1 MKGDSDFMNGKK
13 FAWIVVGVVA
23 VILVLSAIGGYNNLV
38 NLSEDV
44 NNKLSQIDNQLQ
56 LRNDLIPNLVA
67 TVKGFAAHEEEI
79 LKNVSDARA
88 KLAGASSVEQM
99 AEGDAELTG
108 ALSRLLVVVENY
120 PELKAD
126 ANFRQLADNLS
137 GTENR
142 ISVARRDYNEAA
154 TRYNTAIRRF
164 PTNIM
169 ARMFGF
175 EKVEYFR
182 AQEGAQEVPKV
193 DFSE

>member
-1 MKGDSDFMNGKK
+1 MKGDLIFMSGRKIT
-13 FAWIVVGVVA
+13 WIVIGVVA
-23 VILVLSAIGGYNNLV
+23 LALVLSAIGGYNGLV
-38 NLSEDV
+38 SLNEDV
-44 NNKLSQIDNQLQ
+44 SNKLSQIDNQLQ

-67 TVKGFAAHEEEI
+67 TVKGFAVHEEEI

-88 KLAGASSVEQM
+88 KLAGASDVGQM

-108 ALSRLLVVVENY
+108 ALSRL
-120 PELKAD
+120 PDLKAD
-126 ANFRQLADNLS
+126 ANFRQLSDNLS

-142 ISVARRDYNEAA
+142 ISVARRDYNESA

-169 ARMFGF
+169 AGIFGF
-175 EKVEYFR
+175 DKVEYFK

>member
-1 MKGDSDFMNGKK
+1 MSGK
-13 FAWIVVGVVA
+13 FIPWIVIGA
-23 VILVLSAIGGYNNLV
+23 IILILIFSAIGSYNRLV
-38 NLSEDV
+38 NLNEDV

-88 KLAGASSVEQM
+88 KLAGATSPGQM

-120 PELKAD
+120 PDLKAD
-126 ANFRQLADNLS
+126 ANFRQLSDNLA

-142 ISVARRDYNEAA
+142 ISVARRDYNESA
-154 TRYNTAIRRF
+154 TQYNTAIRRF

-169 ARMFGF
+169 AGIFGF
-175 EKVEYFR
+175 EKVEYFQ
-182 AQEGAQEVPKV
+182 AQEGAEEVPKV
-193 DFSE
+193 DFGV

>member
-1 MKGDSDFMNGKK
+1 MSGKQIT
-13 FAWIVVGVVA
+13 WIVIGVVA
-23 VILVLSAIGGYNNLV
+23 LVLILSGIGGYNNLV
-38 NLSEDV
+38 NLNEDV
-44 NNKLSQIDNQLQ
+44 SNKLSQIDNQLQ

-88 KLAGASSVEQM
+88 KLAGASSVGQM
-99 AEGDAELTG
+99 AEGDAQLTS

-120 PELKAD
+120 PDLKAD
-126 ANFRQLADNLS
+126 ANFRQLSDNLS

-142 ISVARRDYNEAA
+142 ISVARRDYNESA

-169 ARMFGF
+169 AGLFGF
-175 EKVEYFR
+175 DKVEYFK

-193 DFSE
+193 DFGE